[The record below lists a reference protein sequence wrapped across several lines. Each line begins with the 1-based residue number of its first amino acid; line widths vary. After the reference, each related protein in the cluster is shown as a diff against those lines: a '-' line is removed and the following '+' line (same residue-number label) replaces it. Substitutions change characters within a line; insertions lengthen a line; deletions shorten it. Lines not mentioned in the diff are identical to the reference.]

1 MNTLDGL
8 LKKCRTVNWDG
19 NGALPIT
26 EKVAENYRAVK
37 QYIPIPD
44 AQIELFATPSGHI
57 QVESKDSDMYEDYEI
72 SEDNVHVLLED
83 KGKVMFERTYTVA
96 DFIDA
101 YRGPV
106 WVPM

>member
-1 MNTLDGL
+1 
-8 LKKCRTVNWDG
+8 
-19 NGALPIT
+19 
-26 EKVAENYRAVK
+26 
-37 QYIPIPD
+37 
-44 AQIELFATPSGHI
+44 
-57 QVESKDSDMYEDYEI
+57 MYEDYEI